1 MHKQKFFNFVIP
13 KIESGYSATKGTDR
27 AVVYL
32 VVLASIIPALPGAL
46 CVSSLP
52 AVSLS
57 SASLSNPIV
66 HWLTPRTFFLFQL
79 LPFLLKSLELPDS
92 DLKANVIQTLEQ
104 VARVDDPTSQEA
116 IESQGVTLVSAL
128 LKCLDVGS
136 SNERSR
142 MAALRTLTVL
152 PDVVRYDIL
161 HPVKVVVLKELGR
174 ALDDKRRDV
183 RKEAVDC
190 RARWYLYHG

>member
-13 KIESGYSATKGTDR
+13 KIETGYSATKGTDR

-52 AVSLS
+52 TVSHVRFALKLVRPR
-57 SASLSNPIV
+57 ADPSNV
-66 HWLTPRTFFLFQL
+66 FLFQL
-79 LPFLLKSLELPDS
+79 LPFLLKCLELPDS

-104 VARVDDPTSQEA
+104 VAQVDDPTSQEA